1 MDHQGFAQLLGNYGE
16 FVGAI
21 AVVGTLIYLARQ
33 VMQSKDALTANTRAL
48 DDDRRLTRAQGVR
61 EIVDRWDQIL
71 YRATGTPEAASI
83 FYRGNQNIRDLDEV
97 EQVVYTSQL
106 VPFLNHLLY
115 VSQMAQEGL
124 LDPDEMVGDDIPKL
138 LDELIGDLLR
148 SNPGARAW
156 WEAIQFSFPHRDYVN
171 ELLKEEGK
179 EANRWV
185 IGATLVTPSR
195 PQV

>member
-1 MDHQGFAQLLGNYGE
+1 
-16 FVGAI
+16 
-21 AVVGTLIYLARQ
+21 
-33 VMQSKDALTANTRAL
+33 
-48 DDDRRLTRAQGVR
+48 
-61 EIVDRWDQIL
+61 
-71 YRATGTPEAASI
+71 
-83 FYRGNQNIRDLDEV
+83 
-97 EQVVYTSQL
+97 
-106 VPFLNHLLY
+106 
-115 VSQMAQEGL
+115 MAQEGL
-124 LDPDEMVGDDIPKL
+124 LDPDDMVGDDIPKL

-156 WEAIQFSFPHRDYVN
+156 WEAIQFSFPHRDHVN